1 MAGIWRGFGLNI
13 RLRFQNRLTDETLFA
28 QNRLTGE
35 TFFIQNRLMSETFS
49 PKIA

>member
-1 MAGIWRGFGLNI
+1 MAGIWKGLGLKY
-13 RLRFQNRLTDETLFA
+13 RLRFQNRLTGETLFA